1 VISSTTQPNTL
12 RDYLYRTKHLSAHL
26 NAEVVLAEEARDL
39 YRSTKYRDLISFEED
54 IARIASLVLVIPE
67 SPGSLAELGAFA
79 TNEIIRHTLCVIMQE
94 RFANDESFIRL
105 GPIENISQ
113 NQGRDFV
120 GFYPW
125 RINDASY
132 RISVRSISP
141 HYRAVVDFINTHL
154 DRVPASSLFYRTKE
168 LVLFFLIYWI
178 INILVAVSSSVLK
191 DCVLTLIPDAH
202 PDDISNKLYS
212 LIIAKWITKYSYSHK
227 DYYYALFDDDPLNYS
242 YKPGVREK
250 DSLRRKADIRE
261 AMGAIE
267 QVPAY
272 VLSKAIADRRSPAK

>member
-1 VISSTTQPNTL
+1 LSEALRALHALYHDQDHDKLRFTRPSKFVFLCGGIISSTTQPNTL
-12 RDYLYRTKHLSAHL
+12 RDYLYRTRHLSAHL
-26 NAEVVLAEEARDL
+26 NAKVVLAEEARDL

-79 TNEIIRHTLCVIMQE
+79 TNEVIRQTLCVIMQE

-105 GPIENISQ
+105 GPVENIIQ

-125 RINDASY
+125 RVNDTSY

-141 HYRAVVDFINTHL
+141 HYRAVVDFINNHL
-154 DRVPASSLFYRTKE
+154 NRVPASTLFHRTKE
-168 LVLFFLIYWI
+168 LILFFIIYWI

-191 DCVLTLIPDAH
+191 TAYYLSSLMRIPT
-202 PDDISNKLYS
+202 IYL
-212 LIIAKWITKYSYSHK
+212 TKY
-227 DYYYALFDDDPLNYS
+227 
-242 YKPGVREK
+242 
-250 DSLRRKADIRE
+250 IR
-261 AMGAIE
+261 
-267 QVPAY
+267 
-272 VLSKAIADRRSPAK
+272 